1 MPFIFKNQDFGKW
14 VYQFFS
20 ELEVQKQIK
29 QQWKDGSTSVA
40 LSTSEGEYLCEP
52 LHKFN
57 GSRVFIQFS
66 KKELLQSLEYKQD
79 QWYPYPEVTPP
90 KKGAYL
96 VTVRHRGYTQT
107 QIDLYNPCH
116 ALWERSNPLDIL
128 AFRALPEPYEPE
140 EEK

>member
-14 VYQFFS
+14 VYRLFDEPS
-20 ELEVQKQIK
+20 VQKQIK
-29 QQWKDGSTSVA
+29 QQWKDGSNSVA

-52 LHKFN
+52 LLKFN

-66 KKELLQSLEYKQD
+66 KKELLHRLEYKQD

-107 QIDLYNPCH
+107 EIDLYDPRRGP
-116 ALWERSNPLDIL
+116 WERRNPLDIL

-140 EEK
+140 EEN